1 MGSARRNLL
10 VLAAAAAV
18 GGGCGFR
25 LRQAPDFALRSLR
38 LPVSNTPLMQE
49 LRLNLVGAGIR
60 VITDPADSATV
71 DGVLE
76 ILVDQREKV
85 VVGLSTAGQVRE
97 FQLRVRL
104 KFRLRSTQ
112 GQDLIDETELLQQRD
127 ISFSETAALAKEAE
141 EILLYRSMQTDLVQQ
156 VMRRLAAVRPG

>member
-49 LRLNLVGAGIR
+49 LRLNLAGAGIR
-60 VITDPADSATV
+60 VVTDPTDSATV

-104 KFRLRSTQ
+104 KFRLRSPQ
-112 GQDLIDETELLQQRD
+112 GQDLIGETELLQQRD

-156 VMRRLAAVRPG
+156 VMRRLATVHPG

>member
-1 MGSARRNLL
+1 MRTARRTLL
-10 VLAAAAAV
+10 MLAATAAV
-18 GGGCGFR
+18 GGCGFQ
-25 LRQAPDFALRSLR
+25 LRKAPDFALRSLR
-38 LPVSNTPLMQE
+38 LPASSTPLMQE
-49 LRLNLVGAGIR
+49 LRLNLAGAGIR
-60 VITDPADSATV
+60 IVTDAADPNPV
-71 DGVLE
+71 DAVLD
-76 ILVDQREKV
+76 ILIDQREKV

-104 KFRLRSTQ
+104 KFRLRNLQ
-112 GQDLIDETELLQQRD
+112 GQELIGDTELLQQRD